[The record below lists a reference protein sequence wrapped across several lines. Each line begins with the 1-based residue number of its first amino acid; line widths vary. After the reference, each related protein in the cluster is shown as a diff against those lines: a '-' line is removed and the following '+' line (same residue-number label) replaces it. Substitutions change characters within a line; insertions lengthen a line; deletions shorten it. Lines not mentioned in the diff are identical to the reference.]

1 MIVTFEEYGELGGRA
16 ITSKKDYDRLE
27 PLVEEVIDAYI
38 KTQIPYWR
46 VRPLEEYEINLQI
59 PIVRQIDFVDTHGGL
74 DYFQGN
80 NDMALRTVTTGGFS
94 YSMDDGAETPKLYNL
109 PLSPITKARID
120 YELKMAG
127 LSGRI
132 LY

>member
-74 DYFQGN
+74 DYFQGT
-80 NDMALRTVTTGGFS
+80 NDMALRTKPPVDLVIPWMMAQKRQSSTICHYPQSLKQESTTS
-94 YSMDDGAETPKLYNL
+94 
-109 PLSPITKARID
+109 
-120 YELKMAG
+120 
-127 LSGRI
+127 
-132 LY
+132 

>member
-27 PLVEEVIDAYI
+27 PLVEEIIDAYI

-46 VRPLEEYEINLQI
+46 VRPLEEYEINLKV
-59 PIVRQIDFVDTHGGL
+59 PIVRQIDFVDAHGGL

-80 NDMALRTVTTGGFS
+80 NDIALRTVTTSGFS

-109 PLSPITKARID
+109 PLSPITKTRID
-120 YELKMAG
+120 YELKMDG

-132 LY
+132 LF

>member
-27 PLVEEVIDAYI
+27 PLVEEIIDAYI

-46 VRPLEEYEINLQI
+46 VRPLEEYEMNLKI
-59 PIVRQIDFVDTHGGL
+59 PIVRQIDFVDAHGGL

-80 NDMALRTVTTGGFS
+80 NDMALRTVTTSGFS

-109 PLSPITKARID
+109 PLSPITKTRID

-132 LY
+132 LF

>member
-16 ITSKKDYDRLE
+16 LTSKKDYDRLE
-27 PLVEEVIDAYI
+27 PLVEEIIDAYI

-46 VRPLEEYEINLQI
+46 VRPLEEYEMNLKI
-59 PIVRQIDFVDTHGGL
+59 PIVRQIDFVDAHGGL

-80 NDMALRTVTTGGFS
+80 NDMALRTVTTSGFS

-109 PLSPITKARID
+109 PLSPITKTRID

-132 LY
+132 LF